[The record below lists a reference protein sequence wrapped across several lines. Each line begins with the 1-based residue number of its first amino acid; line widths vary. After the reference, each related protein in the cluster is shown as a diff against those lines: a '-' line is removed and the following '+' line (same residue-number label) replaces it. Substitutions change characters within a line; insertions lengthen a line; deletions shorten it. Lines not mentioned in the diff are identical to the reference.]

1 MEAVEAFMATACAV
15 GWECEMAADEESGKV
30 ARLVEPDGM
39 PMLVSVDNRERAYLR
54 VTALYEVPL
63 GFPTVLEDVNA
74 ANGRLVDV
82 KVAYYAEDN
91 AVALI
96 AETYLPTADPNAKG
110 KLIASSIDRIHSA
123 LAQCID
129 DALLGDIV

>member
-15 GWECEMAADEESGKV
+15 GWMCEMVADEESGMV
-30 ARLVEPDGM
+30 ATLVEPDGM
-39 PMLVSVDNRERAYLR
+39 PLFISVDIREGAYLR
-54 VTALYEVPL
+54 VSALYEVPL

-82 KVAYYAEDN
+82 KVAYYAKDST
-91 AVALI
+91 VALI
-96 AETYLPTADPNAKG
+96 ADTYLPIADPNAKG